1 MAMSEVSDLPT
12 NPELTAALRDCL
24 PSSLGRQCLLG
35 DEIRDPAPCVP
46 HLAALLRAVSS
57 YLPRQVVV
65 PLLANPQPGQVEG
78 WFTHGTV
85 MFADISGFTALSE
98 KLSQL
103 GKEGA
108 EEITAIVNR
117 FFAALLEVTDHYGGD
132 LLKFGGDA
140 MLLFFGGAD
149 HALRACLAALRMQ
162 ETMADLSETHTSQG
176 VFHLRMHIGLGSG
189 PLFMAHL
196 GSEEGME
203 FTVMGRAMGQMA
215 QAEDQATAG
224 EVFMDST
231 THRAVA
237 GQALTG
243 EIREGFCHLVGFRE
257 DTPDLGGAPE
267 DPLSTLPPL
276 PTGGDDV
283 LPWITG
289 TVQRIRALELFLPP
303 GLMDKIKLEPER
315 ITIGGEYRPVTM
327 FFANF
332 YGIDEIIEELGET
345 RSAEITAILNAH
357 FTTMRRIIARYGGVV
372 NKVDSYAVG
381 HRIMAFFGAPRAHID
396 DPERTVRAAL
406 EMQEAMAAF
415 AELDTSCGFFFL
427 KQRIGV
433 NTGLVF
439 AGNVGSPTRPEY
451 SVMGGAVNLT
461 ARLMAVATDG
471 QVLINQSTARQAGD
485 AFLLH
490 EQEPVRVKGISL
502 PVHNYEVL
510 GLQERRARA
519 VHRHP
524 LIGRDAEWQTVHGL
538 TDLALG
544 GETRVLTI
552 AGAVGLGKSRF
563 LEEVTAHWSE
573 EHGALSIGATCPSFG
588 RHTPYLPW
596 LDILRAFFG
605 FDPADSNQVRLEK
618 IEALLVESDPTWRD
632 WTVLIGRLLGLE
644 VEETG
649 LVRALDAQT
658 RQRVI
663 FQVVSGLVEHV
674 AGEQPLLLV
683 VDDLQWAD
691 DTSVALVNQVGPP
704 AGGDVG
710 IGRGRPAPAH
720 RPAAAGTVRRGQPAP
735 VGHAVAHHSA
745 DATAI
750 ERVDPQECPGQPA
763 VHRRGGPLAD
773 RELFGSRRG
782 ERGLPRPHRSCDRD
796 RDKSGTDRGA
806 RHGQPSDHEPHGSA
820 GREQSQR
827 AKGGLGDRQRV
838 RALAAQRHLPLPPGG
853 GGTARAAGCTFTT
866 GTAGRPFPRAPIPL
880 PPHSDPRGG
889 LREFAVRR
897 PAPTAPSHWRVYRE
911 PTGRPAGRIL
921 GGVGLSL

>member
-1 MAMSEVSDLPT
+1 MSEVGNSPT
-12 NPELTAALRDCL
+12 NPELAAALRNCL
-24 PSSLGRQCLLG
+24 PSSLRRQCLLG

-65 PLLANPQPGQVEG
+65 PLLANPQIGRVEG

-117 FFAALLEVTDHYGGD
+117 FFAALLDVTDHYGGD

-162 ETMADLSETHTSQG
+162 ETMATLSETHTSQG
-176 VFHLRMHIGLGSG
+176 IFHLRMHIGLGSG

-215 QAEDQATAG
+215 QAEDQAAAG
-224 EVFMDST
+224 EVFMDSAT
-231 THRAVA
+231 YRAVA
-237 GQALTG
+237 GHAIIG

-257 DTPDLGGAPE
+257 GTPDLGGAPE
-267 DPLSTLPPL
+267 DPLSTLPPP
-276 PTGGDDV
+276 PTGGDDA

-289 TVQRIRALELFLPP
+289 TVRRIRALELFLPP

-357 FTTMRRIIARYGGVV
+357 FTTMRRIIAKYGGVV

-381 HRIMAFFGAPRAHID
+381 HRIMAFFGAPRAHVD

-415 AELDTSCGFFFL
+415 AELDTSQGFFFL

-451 SVMGGAVNLT
+451 SVMGGAVNLA
-461 ARLMAVATDG
+461 ARLMAVAADG
-471 QVLINQSTARQAGD
+471 QVLINQSTARQTGD
-485 AFLLH
+485 TFLLH

-510 GLQERRARA
+510 GLQERRVRA

-524 LIGRDAEWQTVHGL
+524 LIGRDAEWQTVHAL
-538 TDLALG
+538 TDLALA

-552 AGAVGLGKSRF
+552 VGDVGMGKSRF

-573 EHGALSIGATCPSFG
+573 EHGASSISATCPSFG

-605 FDPADSNQVRLEK
+605 FDPADSNQVKMEK

-649 LVRALDAQT
+649 LVRGLDAQT
-658 RQRVI
+658 RRRVI
-663 FQVVSGLVEHV
+663 FRVVTGLVEHI

-691 DTSVALVNQVGPP
+691 DTSVALVNQV
-704 AGGDVG
+704 ARQVS
-710 IGRGRPAPAH
+710 GRPLLLVLAH
-720 RPAAAGTVRRGQPAP
+720 RPEETLALDVADLPRHTGLRLEELSDEASLRLLDTLLPTTPQMPQQLKELILQNAQGNPLFIEE
-735 VGHAVAHHSA
+735 VAHSL
-745 DATAI
+745 I
-750 ERVDPQECPGQPA
+750 EN
-763 VHRRGGPLAD
+763 
-773 RELFGSRRG
+773 
-782 ERGLPRPHRSCDRD
+782 
-796 RDKSGTDRGA
+796 
-806 RHGQPSDHEPHGSA
+806 
-820 GREQSQR
+820 
-827 AKGGLGDRQRV
+827 
-838 RALAAQRHLPLPPGG
+838 
-853 GGTARAAGCTFTT
+853 
-866 GTAGRPFPRAPIPL
+866 
-880 PPHSDPRGG
+880 
-889 LREFAVRR
+889 
-897 PAPTAPSHWRVYRE
+897 Y
-911 PTGRPAGRIL
+911 
-921 GGVGLSL
+921 